1 MESTRQNNSI
11 NTINNARM
19 LLNDIRSNLSR
30 QEIKRI
36 RDKLYKKEVIYNFLN
51 EKDSLT
57 NKEKKVLMN
66 IGRYPKNITKH
77 LKSLK
82 NHFKKSQKYQYGLDY
97 LFNEHNEEGYTS
109 NNVIN
114 VIVDVRNTLNDL
126 RNNLS
131 HEETRRIRK
140 KLCRIEAVYNV
151 LKDKEKKG
159 SLTSRQKN
167 MLLNDEKY
175 LKNISMHLK
184 NLKKHFKKLQKY
196 QYGLDYL
203 FNEEGYATNNDINAF
218 QEARIIK
225 RDNIKS

>member
-1 MESTRQNNSI
+1 
-11 NTINNARM
+11 M
-19 LLNDIRSNLSR
+19 LVSEIRSNLSR
-30 QEIKRI
+30 EETKRI
-36 RDKLYKKEVIYNFLN
+36 RDKLYKMEAIYNILK
-51 EKDSLT
+51 EKDLT

-66 IGRYPKNITKH
+66 IGRYLKNIPKH

-82 NHFKKSQKYQYGLDY
+82 KHFKKSQKYQYGLDY
-97 LFNEHNEEGYTS
+97 LFNEHNEEGHTS

-167 MLLNDEKY
+167 MLLNDERY
-175 LKNISMHLK
+175 LKNISKHLK
-184 NLKKHFKKLQKY
+184 NLKKHFKKH
-196 QYGLDYL
+196 
-203 FNEEGYATNNDINAF
+203 NMT
-218 QEARIIK
+218 
-225 RDNIKS
+225 

>member
-66 IGRYPKNITKH
+66 IGRYPKNIAKH

-82 NHFKKSQKYQYGLDY
+82 KHFKKSQKYQYGLDY

-109 NNVIN
+109 NNVIS

-131 HEETRRIRK
+131 NEETRRIRK
-140 KLCRIEAVYNV
+140 KLHKIEVAYN
-151 LKDKEKKG
+151 
-159 SLTSRQKN
+159 
-167 MLLNDEKY
+167 
-175 LKNISMHLK
+175 I
-184 NLKKHFKKLQKY
+184 
-196 QYGLDYL
+196 
-203 FNEEGYATNNDINAF
+203 
-218 QEARIIK
+218 
-225 RDNIKS
+225 